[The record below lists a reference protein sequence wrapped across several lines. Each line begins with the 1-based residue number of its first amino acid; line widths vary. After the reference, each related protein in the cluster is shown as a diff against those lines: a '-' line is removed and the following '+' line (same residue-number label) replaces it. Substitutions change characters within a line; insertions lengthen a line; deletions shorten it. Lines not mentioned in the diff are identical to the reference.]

1 MLMKKSPDSGITPN
15 IANFETLHSRCEGF
29 GIKYKPK
36 KQSIQLTAMATLLED
51 ANKAQEAVKDAQS
64 NFNFTINQRKVA
76 FAPVKELSTCI
87 LNAYITCDALPA
99 NVDDLRGIVN
109 KIRGGGSKSE
119 DMPDP
124 ESTEPNQ
131 EPAATRS
138 TSFQS
143 MDYMIEHY
151 KGVLSL
157 LKLEPNYEP
166 NEENLTR
173 EAIGA
178 LIADLK
184 AKNSAAIKSNTR
196 LNNARIER
204 DKILYA
210 PKTGL
215 VATAAAV
222 KQYVKSACK
231 VNSTQFKSISSL
243 NFKGKKIEES

>member
-1 MLMKKSPDSGITPN
+1 MKKSPDSGITPN
-15 IANFETLHSRCEGF
+15 IANFETLLSRCVGL

-36 KQSIQLTAMATLLED
+36 KESIQLPAMATLLEV
-51 ANKAQEAVKDAQS
+51 ALKAQEAVKDAES
-64 NFNFTINQRKVA
+64 NFNFTINERRVA

-87 LNAYITCDALPA
+87 LNAYISCDALPE

-109 KIRGGGSKSE
+109 KIRGSSSKSE
-119 DMPDP
+119 DKPNP
-124 ESTEPNQ
+124 ESTEPDQ

-157 LKLEPNYEP
+157 LKLEAKYEP

-173 EAIGA
+173 EAITA

-184 AKNSAAIKSNTR
+184 AKNTAAIDSYTR

-204 DKILYA
+204 DKVLYA

-222 KQYVKSACK
+222 KKYVKSACK
-231 VNSTQFKSISSL
+231 VNSTQFKSISPLS
-243 NFKGKKIEES
+243 FKGKKIEES